1 MNHSQSTAKL
11 VEALS
16 KAQKVFKP
24 AIKNAV
30 NPFFKS
36 KYAPLENIW
45 DSCREGLSANGL
57 AVIQGTG
64 IDEQGGFLYLETLLA
79 HTSGEWISSICPI
92 RPVKDDPQG
101 LGSAVTYARRYGL
114 AAMVGVVTQGEDDDA
129 NAASGHEQPETP
141 KAPAQIKAASQVTP
155 QVEKPLPQTGVSTTS
170 VDKPETVAEMDRKGW
185 ERLLYG
191 TAILNGMVDGK
202 DDKDR
207 PKVDFKALGHW
218 LKETAGMKT
227 GYVKDLSVDEIKLAL
242 DKMREMYAEGIKAK
256 IDEQETAGTFDD
268 TAKKLFTNF

>member
-11 VEALS
+11 AEALS

-24 AIKNAV
+24 AIKNAD

-45 DSCREGLSANGL
+45 ESCREGLSANGL

-64 IDEQGGFLYLETLLA
+64 IDEQSGFLYLETLLA

-101 LGSAVTYARRYGL
+101 IGSAVTYARRYGL
-114 AAMVGVVTQGEDDDA
+114 SAMVGVVTQGEDDDA
-129 NAASGHEQPETP
+129 NAASGHDEIKPKPETP
-141 KAPAQIKAASQVTP
+141 K
-155 QVEKPLPQTGVSTTS
+155 VEKPLPQTGASATS
-170 VDKPETVAEMDRKGW
+170 VDKPEKVAEMDRKGW

-227 GYVKDLSVDEIKLAL
+227 GYVRDLSVDEIKLAL